1 MEGGGGTGNSC
12 LCFRIPDSIMEFIV
26 TITKQISITETNPEI
41 RDLRE
46 HLQPGLALLYINLV

>member
-1 MEGGGGTGNSC
+1 
-12 LCFRIPDSIMEFIV
+12 MEFIV

-46 HLQPGLALLYINLV
+46 HLQGLLFYILTLFD